1 LNPIAV
7 VCRKEI
13 VDNFRDRRTMFSTL
27 AFGPIFAPL
36 MFVVMMQ
43 IVVDRTVSAV
53 EQALSVPIVGIESAP
68 NLEAFLVA
76 RGISADP
83 DHAITDIDS
92 AAAAVASGEQGY
104 VVVIDD
110 SFAENL
116 GGEQSGRITVVL
128 DRSNS
133 RDSERIARV
142 QSALRA
148 YGEEIGSL
156 RLFARGVS
164 PMVTRP
170 IIVDTY
176 DISTPTGRSA
186 LVLGILTYFLLFA
199 VLMGGMYLAIDTTAG
214 ERERKSLEPL
224 LTIPVSRTSL
234 LLGKV
239 SATVVF
245 MLVSLALTLIGF
257 SIALPRLPLDELGM
271 SSGFTPLTAVYA
283 FFLLAPFAVLGAIL
297 MTLVASFTKSYKEAQ
312 TWLGLLLIVP
322 TLPVAIATIMNV
334 RPSQALMWVPSM
346 SQHLLITDLIKQAPI
361 QPLMLAQSV
370 VSTLL
375 YAGLL
380 SLIAIKLYKREA
392 LLG

>member
-1 LNPIAV
+1 
-7 VCRKEI
+7 
-13 VDNFRDRRTMFSTL
+13 
-27 AFGPIFAPL
+27 
-36 MFVVMMQ
+36 
-43 IVVDRTVSAV
+43 
-53 EQALSVPIVGIESAP
+53 
-68 NLEAFLVA
+68 
-76 RGISADP
+76 
-83 DHAITDIDS
+83 
-92 AAAAVASGEQGY
+92 
-104 VVVIDD
+104 
-110 SFAENL
+110 
-116 GGEQSGRITVVL
+116 
-128 DRSNS
+128 
-133 RDSERIARV
+133 
-142 QSALRA
+142 
-148 YGEEIGSL
+148 
-156 RLFARGVS
+156 
-164 PMVTRP
+164 
-170 IIVDTY
+170 
-176 DISTPTGRSA
+176 
-186 LVLGILTYFLLFA
+186 
-199 VLMGGMYLAIDTTAG
+199 
-214 ERERKSLEPL
+214 
-224 LTIPVSRTSL
+224 
-234 LLGKV
+234 
-239 SATVVF
+239 

-257 SIALPRLPLDELGM
+257 GIALPRLPLDELGM

>member
-1 LNPIAV
+1 MKPIAV

-92 AAAAVASGEQGY
+92 AAAVVASGEQGY

-257 SIALPRLPLDELGM
+257 GIALPRLPLDELGM

-380 SLIAIKLYKREA
+380 SLVAIKLYKREA